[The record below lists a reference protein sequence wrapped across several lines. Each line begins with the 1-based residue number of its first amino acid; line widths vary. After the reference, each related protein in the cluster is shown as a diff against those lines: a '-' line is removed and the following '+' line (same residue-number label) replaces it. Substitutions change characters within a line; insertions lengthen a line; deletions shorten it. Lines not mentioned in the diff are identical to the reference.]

1 MKSFLLNIRH
11 LLVVFVAL
19 LALGHAHASDPAQ
32 SAKDDWE
39 KARLNYASGRYDEAM
54 ASFWI
59 FAASGFIEA
68 SHVLGVIYE
77 EGKAVPRSMTMA
89 MRYFECAA
97 KNGYPPSQVRM
108 AYHLTRTPEVK
119 RDQARAYFWAALAAS
134 SQTANQDLRQLA
146 ITLRESAA
154 NHVDQATHV
163 RLENEL
169 VRWTPTKQECYFRP

>member
-1 MKSFLLNIRH
+1 MKSFLSNIRH

-19 LALGHAHASDPAQ
+19 LAMGHVHASDPAQ

-54 ASFWI
+54 TSFWI

-97 KNGYPPSQVRM
+97 QNGYPLSQVKM

-134 SQTANQDLRQLA
+134 SQTADQDLRQLA
-146 ITLRESAA
+146 IKLRESAA
-154 NHVDQATHV
+154 KHVNQATHV